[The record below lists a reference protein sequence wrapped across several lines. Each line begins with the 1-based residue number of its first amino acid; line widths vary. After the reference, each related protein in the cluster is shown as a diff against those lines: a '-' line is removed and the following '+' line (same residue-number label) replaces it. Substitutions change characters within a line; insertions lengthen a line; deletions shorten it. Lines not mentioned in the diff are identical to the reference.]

1 MIKQRVA
8 IVTGAGSGIGRATAL
23 RLAAQGDRTVLLD
36 RDGAAAKRVAT
47 EIGDTASAYA
57 VDVDVVDTAAINA
70 AVDKVSEAFGR
81 IDILINNA
89 GGGSGARLLEVDAE
103 NWDAMLALNV
113 TSALRLIQAVA
124 PVMARGGGGAIVNV
138 ASLAARFA
146 SPKGGAG
153 YSAAKA
159 ALLALSRQAASELA
173 PSGIR
178 VNSVLP
184 GPTRTEL
191 TRASLRTDQSFP
203 LGRWVEAEDIAA
215 AIAFLAG
222 DSARMC
228 TGVELVVDGGFSLAL
243 G

>member
-1 MIKQRVA
+1 LVESRVA
-8 IVTGAGSGIGRATAL
+8 IITGAGSGIGRATAV
-23 RLAAQGDRTVLLD
+23 RLAAQGCRTLLFD
-36 RDGAAAKRVAT
+36 RDGEAVARVAADLSH
-47 EIGDTASAYA
+47 GASAYP
-57 VDVDVVDTAAINA
+57 VDVTDALAINSAVAAIT
-70 AVDKVSEAFGR
+70 DSFGR

-89 GGGSGARLLEVDAE
+89 GGGGGARLLDVDAA
-103 NWDAMLALNV
+103 NWEAMLALNL

-124 PVMARGGGGAIVNV
+124 PVMARNGGGAIVNV

-159 ALLALSRQAASELA
+159 GLLALSRQAASELA
-173 PSGIR
+173 SSGIR

-191 TRASLRTDQSFP
+191 TKFSVRRDESFP
-203 LGRWVEAEDIAA
+203 LGKWIEADDIAA
-215 AIAFLAG
+215 AIAFLASE
-222 DSARMC
+222 DARMC
-228 TGVELVVDGGFSLAL
+228 SGAELVVDGGLSVAL